1 VAIKALGWCQLTI
14 ANHGPPLACAPEEVE
29 SKVKRGESTDQQGA
43 TFVFQSQQSRDNDL
57 TYTDPGSPLG
67 IEIYFACRSPAF
79 GKLSY
84 CVVVFCV

>member
-1 VAIKALGWCQLTI
+1 LDGASS
-14 ANHGPPLACAPEEVE
+14 PLQITVRRLHVRLKKVE

-43 TFVFQSQQSRDNDL
+43 TFVFKSQQSRDNDL